1 MTTFRLGVTRD
12 FLTPTGQIGFGD
24 IGLDLLKAH
33 PDIDW
38 EFLSSDEAE
47 LPPTVARDFDA
58 LVVLSPRV
66 TARTVQD
73 SPRLKLIA
81 RFGVGYDSVDLDA
94 CNAAGIIVTIAP
106 DGVRRPMAVAA
117 ITLLLAL
124 SHNLLIKDN
133 LVRDGRWDDRLHHM
147 GIGVA
152 GRALGLVGLGNI
164 GREIVALARP
174 FGLTC
179 LAFDPYVPGQTAAV
193 DGVKLVQLDEL
204 LARSDYVCV
213 CCPLDEATYH
223 LIGKEQLDRMKP
235 SAFLINVARGP
246 IVDQV
251 ALADALQSGR
261 IKGAGLDVFER
272 EPPDPIDP
280 LLQCGNVI
288 LSPHS
293 LGWTDELALG
303 IGTSDLNSVIAL
315 SKRRVPD
322 HIVNQAALKH
332 PKLVGWFK

>member
-1 MTTFRLGVTRD
+1 MTTFRLGVTHD

-152 GRALGLVGLGNI
+152 GRPSDWWAL
-164 GREIVALARP
+164 
-174 FGLTC
+174 
-179 LAFDPYVPGQTAAV
+179 
-193 DGVKLVQLDEL
+193 
-204 LARSDYVCV
+204 
-213 CCPLDEATYH
+213 
-223 LIGKEQLDRMKP
+223 
-235 SAFLINVARGP
+235 
-246 IVDQV
+246 
-251 ALADALQSGR
+251 
-261 IKGAGLDVFER
+261 
-272 EPPDPIDP
+272 
-280 LLQCGNVI
+280 
-288 LSPHS
+288 
-293 LGWTDELALG
+293 
-303 IGTSDLNSVIAL
+303 GTSDERS
-315 SKRRVPD
+315 
-322 HIVNQAALKH
+322 
-332 PKLVGWFK
+332 